1 MSDAAQDTRARYRH
15 FLAIPTRWI
24 DNDNYTH
31 VNNAVYYTFFDTVV
45 NEYLI
50 RVGGLDPA
58 KSDIIGLAVESFC
71 RFMKSISFPEVV
83 DAAMRVG
90 KLGNSSVRYEIAL
103 FKNGEDDPAA
113 AGYFVHVFVDRVTR
127 RPAPIP
133 EQIRAALATLVVNN
147 DS

>member
-1 MSDAAQDTRARYRH
+1 MADDIQETRARYRH

-24 DNDNYTH
+24 DNDNYT
-31 VNNAVYYTFFDTVV
+31 VYYTFFDTIV

-50 RVGGLDPA
+50 RVGDLDPA
-58 KSDIIGLAVESFC
+58 KSEVIGLAVESFC
-71 RFMKSISFPEVV
+71 RFMKPISFPEVV

-133 EQIRAALATLVVNN
+133 VQIRAALAKLVIDNEN
-147 DS
+147 KA